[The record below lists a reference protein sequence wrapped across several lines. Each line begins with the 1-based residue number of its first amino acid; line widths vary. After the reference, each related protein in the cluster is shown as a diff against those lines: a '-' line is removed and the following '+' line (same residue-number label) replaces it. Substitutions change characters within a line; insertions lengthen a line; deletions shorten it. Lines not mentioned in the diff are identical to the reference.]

1 MWSSRDTPRGHG
13 HHGDNMG
20 LVDHV
25 AYSRSLDTPRDIITN
40 GIVIRVSRS
49 NYAAIKSSTA

>member
-1 MWSSRDTPRGHG
+1 MTYHVLRY
-13 HHGDNMG
+13 HGDNSG
-20 LVDHV
+20 VHV
-25 AYSRSLDTPRDIITN
+25 HVTTVRSADKPRDIITN